1 MLRRLAHGLEQV
13 PLSRRVLEL
22 DSLDAAQVVQVAGP
36 LVVGRR
42 RRKLALA
49 HQLVRLVV
57 QGVVEVVAEQ
67 AVQDDRLALV
77 VALERARPE
86 AAVEKTVSKR
96 KTI

>member
-1 MLRRLAHGLEQV
+1 
-13 PLSRRVLEL
+13 
-22 DSLDAAQVVQVAGP
+22 
-36 LVVGRR
+36 
-42 RRKLALA
+42 
-49 HQLVRLVV
+49 
-57 QGVVEVVAEQ
+57 VEVVAEQ